1 MMEAAST
8 YRAVHA
14 VSPGRLELTEKTF
27 RAPGPGKVRIRVEAC
42 GVCHSD
48 SGTVEGLFPIDWPR
62 VPGHEVVGRID
73 ALGSGVQGWVVG
85 QRVGVGFLGGSCGY
99 CEYCRNGDL
108 VNCRNQEYT
117 GIHHDGGYAEV
128 MIAKASGLVSI
139 PDDLSSVDAAPLLC
153 AGLTTFSALRN
164 APAKA
169 GDLVAVLGIGG
180 LGHLGVQ
187 YARHMGFEV
196 AAIARGADKVELAQK
211 LGAHHYIDN
220 AATNPAEALQAL
232 GGAKVVLITASGG
245 KTVAETFKGLRPGG
259 VSIVLGVGPEPIEV
273 SSMDL
278 IFGSRKLEGAL
289 TGDPATGE
297 ATLRFSALSGVS
309 AMIETVPLE
318 RAVFPALD
326 HSARLIVVSTPGAL
340 ENITGKDGKVQDN
353 WLAREIDRFLGE
365 ARADQTE
372 RPVDVVFG
380 PGAIEGRYPGRLSEK
395 PRWDW
400 IDLRG
405 FNTWRDRIF
414 TEALDDG
421 LAKLVAGLYEVPDRF
436 LPLLRREERR
446 RRHRAIIGFG
456 IAALSVAA
464 LTTAIAIWGLI

>member
-1 MMEAAST
+1 MEAGST
-8 YRAVHA
+8 YRAVQA
-14 VSPGRLELTEKTF
+14 VSRGRLELTEKTLQ
-27 RAPGPGKVRIRVEAC
+27 APGPGKVRIRVEAC

-48 SGTVEGLFPIDWPR
+48 SGTVEALFPIEWPR

-73 ALGSGVQGWVVG
+73 ALGPGVEGWAVG

-99 CEYCRNGDL
+99 CKFCRNGDL
-108 VNCRNQEYT
+108 VNCQNQEYT

-169 GDLVAVLGIGG
+169 GDLVAVVGIGG

-187 YARHMGFEV
+187 YARRMGFEV
-196 AAIARGADKVELAQK
+196 AAIGRGADKAELARE

-273 SSMDL
+273 SSIDL

-297 ATLRFSALSGVS
+297 DALRFSALSGVS
-309 AMIETVPLE
+309 AMIQTVPLE
-318 RAVFPALD
+318 EAAN
-326 HSARLIVVSTPGAL
+326 AYA
-340 ENITGKDGKVQDN
+340 KMMAGKV
-353 WLAREIDRFLGE
+353 RF
-365 ARADQTE
+365 RM
-372 RPVDVVFG
+372 V
-380 PGAIEGRYPGRLSEK
+380 
-395 PRWDW
+395 
-400 IDLRG
+400 
-405 FNTWRDRIF
+405 
-414 TEALDDG
+414 
-421 LAKLVAGLYEVPDRF
+421 
-436 LPLLRREERR
+436 
-446 RRHRAIIGFG
+446 
-456 IAALSVAA
+456 
-464 LTTAIAIWGLI
+464 LTMD

>member
-1 MMEAAST
+1 MEAGST
-8 YRAVHA
+8 YRAVQA
-14 VSPGRLELTEKTF
+14 VSRGRLELTEKTLQ
-27 RAPGPGKVRIRVEAC
+27 APGPGKVRIRVEAC

-48 SGTVEGLFPIDWPR
+48 SGTVEALFPIEWPR

-73 ALGSGVQGWVVG
+73 ALGPGVEGWAVG

-99 CEYCRNGDL
+99 CKFCRNGDL
-108 VNCRNQEYT
+108 VNCQNQEYT

-169 GDLVAVLGIGG
+169 GDLVAVVGIGG

-187 YARHMGFEV
+187 YARRMGFEV
-196 AAIARGADKVELAQK
+196 AAIGRGADKAELARE

-273 SSMDL
+273 SSIDL

-297 ATLRFSALSGVS
+297 DTLRFSALSGVS
-309 AMIETVPLE
+309 AMIQTVPLE
-318 RAVFPALD
+318 EAANAYAKMMAGK
-326 HSARLIVVSTPGAL
+326 ARFRMV
-340 ENITGKDGKVQDN
+340 
-353 WLAREIDRFLGE
+353 
-365 ARADQTE
+365 
-372 RPVDVVFG
+372 
-380 PGAIEGRYPGRLSEK
+380 
-395 PRWDW
+395 
-400 IDLRG
+400 
-405 FNTWRDRIF
+405 
-414 TEALDDG
+414 
-421 LAKLVAGLYEVPDRF
+421 
-436 LPLLRREERR
+436 
-446 RRHRAIIGFG
+446 
-456 IAALSVAA
+456 
-464 LTTAIAIWGLI
+464 LTMD